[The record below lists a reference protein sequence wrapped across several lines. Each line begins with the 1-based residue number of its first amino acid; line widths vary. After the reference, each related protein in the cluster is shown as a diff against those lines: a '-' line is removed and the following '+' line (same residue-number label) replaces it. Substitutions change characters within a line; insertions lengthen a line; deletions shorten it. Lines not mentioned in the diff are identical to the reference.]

1 MGGAVADLASGGGV
15 SADADKRGSRK
26 DPLSK
31 LGGVGLL
38 VLSLVLLAAGLA
50 VYGAGAPSV
59 DLVHLQ
65 WAGSATVADTI
76 VRQAVG
82 QYRVALYYDL
92 GALIPGY
99 TLGLIVAGY
108 LGWRVFWAHPTRMA
122 AAVGACAALV
132 AGLCN
137 VAQDGVL
144 LIMLNDQPMRGL
156 WPWRVAAA
164 LSFAKFALLLVAA
177 VTGLIALGTTASR
190 LLRRHT
196 GDDWKKK
203 ASEWA
208 KEQGETET
216 ETAPEKLACAPVVEK
231 LHEKANLGLVPE
243 ASWAKDK
250 KGVFDSSWIR
260 GSTFPFDPEPNQVG
274 ICLSGGGIRSA
285 TVALGALQ
293 VLQEPMTLADGTRT
307 SKLAQARYL
316 VSVSGGGYTSAAY
329 QLAMHASKR
338 DGAEPPVVFAPGSLE
353 EDHLRRHS
361 SYIADTAGQ
370 WATALGVLFRCVAT
384 GIVLIG
390 LTITALGLAI
400 GRFYRQIPIVTNG
413 LGPFRPLFLPHPQ
426 TTQAPGWPVIPWG
439 VTLAVLTAL
448 VLAVLAYLAQ
458 VSLSSLFGKESKLTG
473 AAGKCLIG
481 LTGLLVALG
490 IAIPA
495 LIWLSGWLSW
505 QLNFSRTPAITTGSI
520 AAIVTY
526 FGALIAT
533 LWKKRTTLTKTTGS
547 VRAFFTKSQ
556 GGQVLPNSMTQMLFL
571 WLCLLVLIVAAILAS
586 GWVAT
591 SGLDDSWWALL
602 PVGVLLF
609 VAVFVDET
617 WLSLHNFYRRRL
629 VSAFSIPR
637 FKNPDPTA
645 PQIKGEETPLSSY
658 GARPAYGPAAERYCL
673 PEVRFAAT
681 ANITGQD
688 RTPPGRRAVPFIFGS
703 EYIGGPQV
711 GWIATG
717 FLEKLV
723 ATPVR
728 RDLDVTAARA
738 ISGAAFAAAMGSQT
752 RFYEVFLALANVRLG
767 TWLPNPWF
775 VALKSQHLGDWT
787 IPGLPSRRRLNHL
800 VREIFGIHPSWARML
815 LCTDGGH
822 YDNLGLIELLRL
834 GCRTIYCFDA
844 SGGGAP
850 LADTLAGTLA
860 VAREEL
866 GIDITL
872 TNSSALIP
880 GGTNP
885 SPFDANGPLA
895 HLNARISSG
904 AVIVGDITY
913 PGEGVPKGTLVFAQA
928 ALTTDLPYQVMEY
941 SQNDAGFP
949 RDSTADQW
957 FNSQQFDAYQQLG
970 RYLGEQAVKKIV
982 S

>member
-1 MGGAVADLASGGGV
+1 M
-15 SADADKRGSRK
+15 
-26 DPLSK
+26 
-31 LGGVGLL
+31 
-38 VLSLVLLAAGLA
+38 A

-99 TLGLIVAGY
+99 TFGLIVAGY

-390 LTITALGLAI
+390 LTITALGLAT

-703 EYIGGPQV
+703 EYIGGPP
-711 GWIATG
+711 GGLDRHRLPGKARGHPGETRPRRHRRAG
-717 FLEKLV
+717 HLRGG
-723 ATPVR
+723 VR
-728 RDLDVTAARA
+728 RRYGEPDPVLRGVPGPGQRPARHLAAQPLVRRAQEPASWRLD
-738 ISGAAFAAAMGSQT
+738 
-752 RFYEVFLALANVRLG
+752 
-767 TWLPNPWF
+767 
-775 VALKSQHLGDWT
+775 H
-787 IPGLPSRRRLNHL
+787 PGPAVPPRLNHL